1 MAKIIGV
8 LAVQGDFAL
17 HRKMLDKIGVSSV
30 VVRTAED
37 LKNCD
42 ALIMPGGESTTFLKL
57 LNRNNM
63 FDDVREFAENK
74 PVMGTCAG
82 LIVLAKNVVNDTFT
96 TLSLLDISVERN
108 GYGRQIDSF
117 IDDVIVPVFKE
128 KNRFS
133 GVFIRAPRIISIGK
147 NVEPV
152 GFYNDEIVMVK
163 SNNILALTFHPEL
176 TEDTRI
182 HRYFL
187 EEFVEK
193 M

>member
-128 KNRFS
+128 KNKFS

-182 HRYFL
+182 HRYFWGY
-187 EEFVEK
+187 
-193 M
+193 

>member
-128 KNRFS
+128 KNKFS

-187 EEFVEK
+187 KEFVDK
-193 M
+193 I

>member
-133 GVFIRAPRIISIGK
+133 GVFIRAPRIISVGK